1 MVRKY
6 RILKEGRS
14 YFIFEGKPP
23 GHVVEVPYRLPS
35 PEKDPYPAQSL
46 SSTDLVMAVLGM
58 YYDNK
63 DVIDISSEFDDKAV
77 RTAKTLCAIINLER
91 MPK

>member
-6 RILKEGRS
+6 RILREGRR
-14 YFIFEGKPP
+14 YFIFEGKPQ
-23 GHVVEVPYRLPS
+23 GSVVEVPYRLPS

-46 SSTDLVMAVLGM
+46 SSTDLVMAVLGL
-58 YYDNK
+58 YYDNRQVL
-63 DVIDISSEFDDKAV
+63 DFYSEVDDKAV
-77 RTAKTLCAIINLER
+77 SAAKSLSAMINLER